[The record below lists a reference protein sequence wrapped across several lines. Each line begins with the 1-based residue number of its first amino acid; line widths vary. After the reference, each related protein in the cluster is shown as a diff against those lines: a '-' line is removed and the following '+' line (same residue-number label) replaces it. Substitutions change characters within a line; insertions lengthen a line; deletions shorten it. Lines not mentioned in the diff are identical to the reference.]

1 MRPDEYEHIVAHY
14 FESKGYE
21 TEVSQYSGDY
31 GVDVFAK
38 KGKTKIA
45 IQAKMFGGSSRPVNR
60 KMIMELHGA
69 KDYFDCTK
77 AVLAT
82 NGRVLND
89 ANEVAK
95 KLQIDISHIPAK
107 GEIKINKPVRSREKS
122 KSNKPEMTS
131 VVNNGAFEV
140 IWEQHVMPLEGKTL
154 FNSRGKTNKILT
166 VDWSG
171 ITRLTSNGKKQTIKI
186 EIFKKT
192 VNHLLR
198 YGNISRKAINDQYS
212 GRASS
217 GIVLILGHTQAFEIV
232 NRPKGLVKV

>member
-1 MRPDEYEHIVAHY
+1 MRPDEYEHIVAEY
-14 FESKGYE
+14 FQQKGF
-21 TEVSQYSGDY
+21 TTKVSQYTGDY
-31 GVDVFAK
+31 GVDVFAT
-38 KGKTKIA
+38 KGKSKIA

-95 KLQIDISHIPAK
+95 KLQIDIIHIPAK
-107 GEIKINKPVRSREKS
+107 VEVKISKPTREREKS
-122 KSNKPEMTS
+122 KSLNPKKAS
-131 VVNNGAFEV
+131 VVSNGAFED
-140 IWEQHVMPLEGKTL
+140 IWEHHVMPLEGKTL
-154 FNSRGKTNKILT
+154 YNSRGKTNKILT

-171 ITRLTSNGKKQTIKI
+171 VTRLTSNGKKQTIKI

-192 VNHLLR
+192 INHLLK
-198 YGNISRKAINDQYS
+198 YGNISRKAINDQYP

-217 GIVLILGHTQAFEIV
+217 GIVLILGQTPVFEIV
-232 NRPKGLVKV
+232 SRPNGLVKV